1 MREPQRLQAVHQ
13 ALGTHQTGQLRGVET
28 GGRTHIDAD
37 VSGPDHLRDAD
48 QFALYPRGRAGERT
62 QALPHHGIT
71 NLAEGRHAPGHVLL
85 LM

>member
-71 NLAEGRHAPGHVLL
+71 NLTEGRHAPGHVLL